1 MLTQSSI
8 YKEYLDLMDTEAW
21 KLYILLKIYKLQQI
35 FRSRII
41 SDTSTSEK
49 LYDRE
54 IKMYFYLANVGFEPM
69 PTSTAAP
76 SNTET
81 TAIHISLYIYE
92 IVIYIDKHIHV

>member
-21 KLYILLKIYKLQQI
+21 KEYIEFKVYKFQQI
-35 FRSRII
+35 FRPRNI

-54 IKMYFYLANVGFEPM
+54 IKMYFYFGDGGVRTHADFDCC
-69 PTSTAAP
+69 A
-76 SNTET
+76 
-81 TAIHISLYIYE
+81 
-92 IVIYIDKHIHV
+92 